1 MTSSAMV
8 NGSPNRRPSGSLVDH
23 LQLSIPCRLHENLMV
38 ALALIRIGNRE
49 AGNGLVELIAVAEIS
64 GE

>member
-1 MTSSAMV
+1 
-8 NGSPNRRPSGSLVDH
+8 
-23 LQLSIPCRLHENLMV
+23 MV